1 MQNGVAISGSAL
13 PFMLQGWERCHLR
26 HASMPSQLQQGRC
39 SQRPGHFQA
48 RIRIRHTS
56 QLWGHLPAANLLGT
70 PGDLSSDAR
79 LSPLVVATMCNL
91 LSVGGD
97 GHVAKLPGL
106 YMGEGLPPV
115 PLRVVERIHKWE
127 FIDMAE
133 LLLE

>member
-1 MQNGVAISGSAL
+1 MPPPSCLDAIPVATGALLSETRPFPGTNSHPAHKSAMGS
-13 PFMLQGWERCHLR
+13 
-26 HASMPSQLQQGRC
+26 
-39 SQRPGHFQA
+39 
-48 RIRIRHTS
+48 
-56 QLWGHLPAANLLGT
+56 LPAANLLGA

-106 YMGEGLPPV
+106 YMGEGLPSV